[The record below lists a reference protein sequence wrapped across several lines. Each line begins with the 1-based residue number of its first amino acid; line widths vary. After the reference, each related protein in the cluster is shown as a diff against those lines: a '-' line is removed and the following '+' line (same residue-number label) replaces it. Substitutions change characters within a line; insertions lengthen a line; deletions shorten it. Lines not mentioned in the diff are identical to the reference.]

1 MADGASDR
9 FEVLLAETLRS
20 LEESGLKFALKA
32 EQKKAI
38 RHLFERKDVLAV
50 LPTGYG
56 KSLIFKLLVLL
67 AKRAG
72 YSTSLLVITP
82 LVSII
87 NDQIMEVE
95 AMNLTACN
103 LAQKLD
109 SLQDSK
115 EANLRLSKS
124 SMLYLDNTLLCT
136 ALRNSSFFSAVGKLQ
151 IFFTLHTGRFHY
163 SLVAFCIGRIS
174 SHAFAIMRTAA
185 CCRRQNIK

>member
-56 KSLIFKLLVLL
+56 KSLIFQLLVLL

-72 YSTSLLVITP
+72 YSASLLVITP

-109 SLQDSK
+109 SLQDIEGGKFEVVYASAESATDK
-115 EANLRLSKS
+115 RFLQSLKKS
-124 SMLYLDNTLLCT
+124 TT
-136 ALRNSSFFSAVGKLQ
+136 FNSC
-151 IFFTLHTGRFHY
+151 
-163 SLVAFCIGRIS
+163 LVACVVDE
-174 SHAFAIMRTAA
+174 SHTVETWTGLR
-185 CCRRQNIK
+185 

>member
-20 LEESGLKFALKA
+20 WEEFALKA

-56 KSLIFKLLVLL
+56 KSLIFQLLVLL

-72 YSTSLLVITP
+72 YSASLLVITP

-87 NDQIMEVE
+87 NNQIMEVE

-109 SLQDSK
+109 CLQDIEGGK
-115 EANLRLSKS
+115 FEVVYA
-124 SMLYLDNTLLCT
+124 
-136 ALRNSSFFSAVGKLQ
+136 SAESA
-151 IFFTLHTGRFHY
+151 T
-163 SLVAFCIGRIS
+163 RIS
-174 SHAFAIMRTAA
+174 DD
-185 CCRRQNIK
+185 N

>member
-1 MADGASDR
+1 M
-9 FEVLLAETLRS
+9 
-20 LEESGLKFALKA
+20 
-32 EQKKAI
+32 
-38 RHLFERKDVLAV
+38 FERKDVLAV

-72 YSTSLLVITP
+72 YSASLLVITP

-109 SLQDSK
+109 TLQDIEGGKFEVVYASAESATDK
-115 EANLRLSKS
+115 RFLQSLNKI
-124 SMLYLDNTLLCT
+124 TT
-136 ALRNSSFFSAVGKLQ
+136 FNS
-151 IFFTLHTGRFHY
+151 
-163 SLVAFCIGRIS
+163 SLVACVVDE
-174 SHAFAIMRTAA
+174 SHTVTPLTI
-185 CCRRQNIK
+185 N

>member
-1 MADGASDR
+1 MADGESDQ
-9 FEVLLAETLRS
+9 FEVLLAEMLRS

-72 YSTSLLVITP
+72 YSASLLVITP

-95 AMNLTACN
+95 AMNLMARN

-109 SLQDSK
+109 SLQDIERGTFEVVYASAESATDK
-115 EANLRLSKS
+115 RFLQSLKKS
-124 SMLYLDNTLLCT
+124 TT
-136 ALRNSSFFSAVGKLQ
+136 FNSSFVACVMDGS
-151 IFFTLHTGRFHY
+151 HTVTP
-163 SLVAFCIGRIS
+163 LTI
-174 SHAFAIMRTAA
+174 
-185 CCRRQNIK
+185 N

>member
-20 LEESGLKFALKA
+20 WEESGLKFALKA

-38 RHLFERKDVLAV
+38 RHLFEGKDVLAV

-67 AKRAG
+67 AKRAE
-72 YSTSLLVITP
+72 YSACLLVITP

-109 SLQDSK
+109 TLQDIEGGKFEVVYASAESATDK
-115 EANLRLSKS
+115 RFLQSLNKI
-124 SMLYLDNTLLCT
+124 TT
-136 ALRNSSFFSAVGKLQ
+136 FNS
-151 IFFTLHTGRFHY
+151 
-163 SLVAFCIGRIS
+163 SLVACVVDE
-174 SHAFAIMRTAA
+174 SHTVTPLTI
-185 CCRRQNIK
+185 N

>member
-1 MADGASDR
+1 MADGASDQ

-20 LEESGLKFALKA
+20 LEESGLKFPLKA

-72 YSTSLLVITP
+72 YSASLLVITP

-95 AMNLTACN
+95 AMNLTARN
-103 LAQKLD
+103 FAQKLD
-109 SLQDSK
+109 SLQDIEGGTFEVVYASAESATDK
-115 EANLRLSKS
+115 RFLQSLKKS
-124 SMLYLDNTLLCT
+124 TT
-136 ALRNSSFFSAVGKLQ
+136 FNS
-151 IFFTLHTGRFHY
+151 
-163 SLVAFCIGRIS
+163 SLVACVMDE
-174 SHAFAIMRTAA
+174 SHTVTPLTI
-185 CCRRQNIK
+185 N

>member
-1 MADGASDR
+1 MADGARDR

-38 RHLFERKDVLAV
+38 RHLFERKDVLDV
-50 LPTGYG
+50 LPTGYR
-56 KSLIFKLLVLL
+56 KSLIFQLLVLL

-72 YSTSLLVITP
+72 YSAPLLVITP

-109 SLQDSK
+109 SLQDIEGGKFEVIQIVNVVFRQHIAMYHSK
-115 EANLRLSKS
+115 KFVVLFRGRQIAESFYPS
-124 SMLYLDNTLLCT
+124 HWTLPL
-136 ALRNSSFFSAVGKLQ
+136 LF
-151 IFFTLHTGRFHY
+151 GRFLY
-163 SLVAFCIGRIS
+163 RE
-174 SHAFAIMRTAA
+174 
-185 CCRRQNIK
+185 N

>member
-9 FEVLLAETLRS
+9 FEVLLAKTLRS

-56 KSLIFKLLVLL
+56 KSLIFQLLVLL

-72 YSTSLLVITP
+72 YSASLLVITP

-109 SLQDSK
+109 SLQDIEGGKFEVVYASAESATDK
-115 EANLRLSKS
+115 RFLQSLNKI
-124 SMLYLDNTLLCT
+124 TT
-136 ALRNSSFFSAVGKLQ
+136 FNS
-151 IFFTLHTGRFHY
+151 
-163 SLVAFCIGRIS
+163 SLVACVVDE
-174 SHAFAIMRTAA
+174 SHTVTPLTI
-185 CCRRQNIK
+185 N